1 MKNYTQ
7 SIAAFQEAQKHIPGG
22 VNSPVRSFKS
32 VDGDPLFIASA
43 KGAKVF
49 DIDGHEY
56 IDYVGSWG
64 PMILGHAHPDVIM
77 AIQKTAAKGTS
88 FGAPTLLETE
98 MALQIKKMVP
108 SVDSIRMVNSGT
120 EATMSALRLARG
132 YTGREL
138 VIKFE
143 GCYHGHNDSFLIK
156 AGSGALTLG
165 TPNSPGVTSG
175 TAKDTLTAGYNDLDS
190 VKELFIRYPEQI
202 AALILEPITGNM
214 GIVIPEPEFI
224 QGIRDLCTRYGTV
237 LIFDE
242 VMTGFRLSKG
252 GAQQILGITP
262 DLTTFGKIIGGGLPV
277 GAYGGKQEIMD
288 KLAPKGPVYQAGTLS
303 GNPLAMAAGLTALKI
318 LDETD
323 GFYNMLEDKSAR
335 LGDGIKKCLAD
346 LNFPGVVNRVGS
358 MFTLFFTEEDRV
370 NSFADACRC
379 NTATYAK
386 FFKMAL
392 ESGIYLAPSQFEAG
406 FMSAAHTTKKID
418 KTIEATY
425 EALKVLKG

>member
-7 SIAAFQEAQKHIPGG
+7 SIAAFAEAQKHIPGG

-64 PMILGHAHPDVIM
+64 PMILGHAHPDVVM
-77 AIQKTAAKGTS
+77 AIQKTVAKGAS

-98 MALQIKKMVP
+98 MAQQIKKMVP
-108 SVDSIRMVNSGT
+108 SVDSVRMVNSGT

-138 VIKFE
+138 VVKFE

-175 TAKDTLTAGYNDLDS
+175 TAKDTLIAAYNDLDS

-202 AALILEPITGNM
+202 AAIILEPVVGNM
-214 GIVIPEPEFI
+214 GVVIPQPGFL
-224 QGIRDLCTRYGTV
+224 QGLRDLCTRYGSV

-252 GAQQILGITP
+252 GAQVLYGITP
-262 DLTTFGKIIGGGLPV
+262 DLSTFGKIIGGGLPV

-288 KLAPKGPVYQAGTLS
+288 MLAPKGPVYQAGTLS
-303 GNPLAMAAGLTALKI
+303 GNPLAMSAGLTTLRI

-323 GFYNMLEDKSAR
+323 GFYEMLEEKSVR
-335 LGDGIKKCLAD
+335 LEDGIKKCLAD
-346 LNFPGVVNRVGS
+346 LSFPGVVNRVGS
-358 MFTLFFTEEDRV
+358 MFTLFFTENERV
-370 NSFADACRC
+370 TSYAEACTS

-386 FFKMAL
+386 YFKMAL
-392 ESGIYLAPSQFEAG
+392 EAGVYLAPSQFEAG
-406 FMSAAHTTKKID
+406 FMSVAHTTKKID

>member
-1 MKNYTQ
+1 MKQYTQ
-7 SIAAFQEAQKHIPGG
+7 SIAAFKEAQKHIPGG

-32 VDGDPLFIASA
+32 VDGDPVFIASA
-43 KGAKVF
+43 KGAKVI

-64 PMILGHAHPDVIM
+64 PMILGHAHPDVMM
-77 AIQKTAAKGTS
+77 AIQKAAARGTS

-108 SVDSIRMVNSGT
+108 SIDSVRMVNSGT

-132 YTGREL
+132 YTNREL

-143 GCYHGHNDSFLIK
+143 GCYHGHFDSFLIK

-165 TPNSPGVTSG
+165 TPNSPGVTKG
-175 TAKDTLTAGYNDLDS
+175 TAKDTLLARFNDLDS
-190 VKELFIRYPEQI
+190 VKELFQKYPEQI
-202 AALILEPITGNM
+202 AGVILEPVTGNM
-214 GIVIPEPEFI
+214 GVVIPDKEFI
-224 QGIRDLCTRYGTV
+224 QGIRDLCTEHGTV

-262 DLTTFGKIIGGGLPV
+262 DLTCFGKIIGGGLPV

-288 KLAPKGPVYQAGTLS
+288 QLAPRGPVYQAGTLS
-303 GNPLAMAAGLTALKI
+303 GNPLAMAAGITTLKI

-323 GFYNMLEDKSAR
+323 GFYDRLEEKSAH
-335 LGDGIKKCLAD
+335 LSNGIVKCLKD

-358 MFTLFFTEEDRV
+358 MFTLFFTEEAQV
-370 NSFADACRC
+370 KSFADACKC
-379 NTATYAK
+379 DTSIYARY
-386 FFKMAL
+386 FKMAL
-392 ESGIYLAPSQFEAG
+392 ESGIYLAPSQFEAA

-425 EALKVLKG
+425 DALKALKG

>member
-1 MKNYTQ
+1 MKQYTQ
-7 SIAAFQEAQKHIPGG
+7 SIAAFKEAQKHIPGG

-32 VDGDPLFIASA
+32 VDGDPVFIASA
-43 KGAKVF
+43 KGAKVI

-64 PMILGHAHPDVIM
+64 PMILGHAHPDVMM
-77 AIQKTAAKGTS
+77 AIQKAAARGTS

-98 MALQIKKMVP
+98 MAMQIKKMVP
-108 SVDSIRMVNSGT
+108 SIDSVRMVNSGT

-132 YTGREL
+132 YTNREL

-143 GCYHGHNDSFLIK
+143 GCYHGHFDSFLIK

-165 TPNSPGVTSG
+165 TPNSPGVTKG
-175 TAKDTLTAGYNDLDS
+175 TAKDTLLARFNDLES
-190 VKELFIRYPEQI
+190 VKELFDKYPEQI
-202 AALILEPITGNM
+202 AGVILEPVTGNM
-214 GIVIPEPEFI
+214 GVVIPDTEFI
-224 QGIRDLCTRYGTV
+224 QGVRKLCTDHGTV

-262 DLTTFGKIIGGGLPV
+262 DLTCFGKIIGGGLPV

-288 KLAPKGPVYQAGTLS
+288 QLAPKGPVYQAGTLS
-303 GNPLAMAAGLTALKI
+303 GNPLAMAAGITTLKI

-323 GFYNMLEDKSAR
+323 GFYDRLEEKSA
-335 LGDGIKKCLAD
+335 LLVDGIVKCLKD

-358 MFTLFFTEEDRV
+358 MFTLFFTEEDHV
-370 NSFADACRC
+370 KSFADACKC
-379 NTATYAK
+379 DTSIYAK
-386 FFKMAL
+386 YFKMAL
-392 ESGIYLAPSQFEAG
+392 ESGIYLAPSQFEAA

-425 EALKVLKG
+425 DALKALKG